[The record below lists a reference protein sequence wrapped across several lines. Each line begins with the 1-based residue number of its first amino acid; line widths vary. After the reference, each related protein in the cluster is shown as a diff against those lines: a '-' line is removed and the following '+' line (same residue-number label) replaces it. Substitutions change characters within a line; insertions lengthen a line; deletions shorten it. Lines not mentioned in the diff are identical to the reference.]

1 MQVIDTSHAIAEDA
15 LVALA
20 GHVPADVV
28 IGRPLVAT
36 TGEEGSIHVLT
47 DSTNWWIYPDHAD
60 RLAVLPDGR
69 GELTEFRGGR
79 EVSRTIAVIE

>member
-1 MQVIDTSHAIAEDA
+1 MQVINTGHAAAEDA

-20 GHVPADVV
+20 GHVPADVA

-36 TGEEGSIHVLT
+36 PGDEGSIHVLT
-47 DSTNWWIYPDHAD
+47 ATTNWWVYPDHAD
-60 RLAVLPDGR
+60 RLAVLADGR